1 MTWTA
6 ESHYLEGGGGSR
18 SRSSLVSGVMLVV
31 VVVVM
36 VVTPGTV
43 PGLGNVLST
52 RSHEGVEI
60 VEWSA
65 VADHGALVG
74 RGEAEVRPLQVVTGH
89 RVLPRVLR
97 HLRHYLGVEGDGE
110 GGAHSILVGVLV
122 GGLAQLDTLVRDGR
136 TDED

>member
-6 ESHYLEGGGGSR
+6 ESHYLEGGSGSR

-31 VVVVM
+31 VVVM

-43 PGLGNVLST
+43 PGLGHVLSA
-52 RSHEGVEI
+52 RSYEGVEI

-74 RGEAEVRPLQVVTGH
+74 RGQAEVRPLQVVTGH

-97 HLRHYLGVEGDGE
+97 HLGHYLWVEGDGE
-110 GGAHSILVGVLV
+110 GGAHSVLVGVLV

-136 TDED
+136 SDED

>member
-43 PGLGNVLST
+43 PGLGHVLSA

-122 GGLAQLDTLVRDGR
+122 GRLAELDTLVRDGR

>member
-6 ESHYLEGGGGSR
+6 ESHYLEGGGSSR
-18 SRSSLVSGVMLVV
+18 GRGSLVSGVMLVV
-31 VVVVM
+31 VVVM
-36 VVTPGTV
+36 VVTSGTV
-43 PGLGNVLST
+43 PGLGHVLSA

-122 GGLAQLDTLVRDGR
+122 GRLAELDTLVRDGR